1 MEQHPTTL
9 QTGIRYGVI
18 LGLISIIISAISFL
32 ANIEQNT
39 IATVISV
46 VITIAGI
53 YMAHK
58 YFKDEGD
65 GFMSYGQGLGIGT
78 LASVVAGAL
87 GGIFSF
93 LYLSFIDDSPLKK
106 AMEQQRIKFE
116 EQGMGDDQIEQAMA
130 MAEKFSSPLMA
141 LIFSIVFSLI
151 FGFIISLIVSAI
163 TKNVNPEEQI

>member
-18 LGLISIIISAISFL
+18 LGLISFL